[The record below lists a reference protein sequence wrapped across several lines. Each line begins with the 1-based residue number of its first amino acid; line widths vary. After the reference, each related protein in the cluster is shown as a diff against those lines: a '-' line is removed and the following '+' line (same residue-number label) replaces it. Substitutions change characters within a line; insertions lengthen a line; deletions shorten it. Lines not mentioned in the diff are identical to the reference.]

1 MKKISFS
8 IFVFFSIL
16 LFCSLGTWQVYRLQ
30 WKLNLIS
37 EINNGLKSE
46 PISFSKN
53 NIKNY
58 QKVKFT
64 GTFNF
69 EKQIYLY
76 SLNNSG
82 APGYEVLT
90 PLKTQFLWLCKL
102 QPCPCDVFVNH
113 DVDIINSFLY
123 L

>member
-1 MKKISFS
+1 M
-8 IFVFFSIL
+8 
-16 LFCSLGTWQVYRLQ
+16 
-30 WKLNLIS
+30 IS

-90 PLKTQFLWLCKL
+90 PLKTQFNEILLINRGWIKKDLK
-102 QPCPCDVFVNH
+102 NSSE
-113 DVDIINSFLY
+113 INSINKNKFSGILKK
-123 L
+123 LLNQTHLNQIMI